1 MLASIFAE
9 DGAIMGPVCAEH
21 GQKHSVKRNFLIKFF
36 SLSLHP
42 CTWICTHTTVEQGSQ
57 EENHSNQWD
66 MRKLYLHSHR
76 VILYILF
83 VCCCFLILRAF
94 MSVDNQRYLW
104 HALTVT
110 LHTAFQET
118 CEFMLMARVCKH
130 LPLYYTTYSFVLHIF
145 HFRYIFA

>member
-1 MLASIFAE
+1 MNLPVPLLPWPHRLLCVSLLSLRGHGRRRSYVSLNICR
-9 DGAIMGPVCAEH
+9 GWGYNGPVCAEH
-21 GQKHSVKRNFLIKFF
+21 GQKHSVTRNFLIKFF

-42 CTWICTHTTVEQGSQ
+42 CTWISTHTTVEQGSQ

-94 MSVDNQRYLW
+94 MSVHN
-104 HALTVT
+104 
-110 LHTAFQET
+110 
-118 CEFMLMARVCKH
+118 
-130 LPLYYTTYSFVLHIF
+130 
-145 HFRYIFA
+145 